1 MTGPFRL
8 STEAT
13 LDNLRDF
20 RHFVERAGREWEI
33 EPEVL
38 GDLCLVVDEAVSNIV
53 THGYDG
59 EGGPVDIELS
69 RADDALVMIIRDRAR
84 PFDAA
89 AVESPRLDAPLAE
102 RTFGGM
108 GVFLIRKL
116 TDRADFQPLP
126 DGGNEL
132 RLVKQGV
139 FG

>member
-13 LDNLRDF
+13 LDNLKEF
-20 RHFVERAGREWEI
+20 RRFVERAGSEWGI
-33 EPEVL
+33 EPELL
-38 GDLCLVVDEAVSNIV
+38 GDLCLVVDEAVTNIV

-59 EGGPVDIELS
+59 EGGPVDIELC
-69 RADDALVMIIRDRAR
+69 RAADALVMIIRDRAR
-84 PFDAA
+84 AFDAG

-126 DGGNEL
+126 EGGNEL
-132 RLVKQGV
+132 RLVKEGV
-139 FG
+139 FD